1 MSRRYAREALLAL
14 MYEYT
19 VTGQQGHETLDVMGD
34 ILSDSLTDSDREY
47 IGLGVSNFLTNQE
60 TIDEV
65 IKSSLKSW
73 SISRLARVDLS
84 ILRLA
89 VVEIIYFEDIPEKVA
104 INEAV
109 ELGKKYSSD
118 KSPKFIN
125 GVLAGCLKNIDVKK
139 VDS

>member
-19 VTGQQGHETLDVMGD
+19 VTGQQGHETLGVMGD